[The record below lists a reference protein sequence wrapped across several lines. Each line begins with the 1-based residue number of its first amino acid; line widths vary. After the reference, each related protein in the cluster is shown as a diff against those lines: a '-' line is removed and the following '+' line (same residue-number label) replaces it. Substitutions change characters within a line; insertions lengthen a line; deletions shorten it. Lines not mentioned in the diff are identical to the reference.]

1 MQNFRYNL
9 KKTIHPS
16 TIKYIYMYIHISE
29 ERFTVLITS
38 HIKLYYF
45 LCRYVTTGIEL
56 AKKASADLGWG
67 GGWGVRVGGGVGSL
81 SPENSN
87 LLKLIFI

>member
-1 MQNFRYNL
+1 
-9 KKTIHPS
+9 
-16 TIKYIYMYIHISE
+16 MYTGISE

-67 GGWGVRVGGGVGSL
+67 GGGGGVGVRVGGGVESL
-81 SPENSN
+81 PP
-87 LLKLIFI
+87 